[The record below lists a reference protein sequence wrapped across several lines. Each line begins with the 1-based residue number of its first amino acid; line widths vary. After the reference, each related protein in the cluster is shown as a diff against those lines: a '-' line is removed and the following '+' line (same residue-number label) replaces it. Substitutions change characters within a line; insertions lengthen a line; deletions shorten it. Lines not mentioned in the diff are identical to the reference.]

1 MESAWGRGSTSM
13 ESAWGFSVVSLDLL
27 RNCRVE
33 TPGRTFSLTTGFA
46 GPCRTCFSEAVPFCL
61 AKVLPGFWTGALLSL
76 ERSPALFDP
85 AALLPRSPITVRV
98 LRPIVV
104 DLPRRAFLALAP
116 TELFSEFWL
125 WRFNCVALKPA
136 IFLVFVELCSPLVE
150 VVVSLTNMEA
160 SFSLQS
166 TLAEKF

>member
-1 MESAWGRGSTSM
+1 MESAWGI
-13 ESAWGFSVVSLDLL
+13 SVASLDLL

-46 GPCRTCFSEAVPFCL
+46 GPCRTCFSEAVPCKKKTKMQFEFEVMAIIQLLEGTEITFCL

-76 ERSPALFDP
+76 ARSPALFDP

-104 DLPRRAFLALAP
+104 DLP
-116 TELFSEFWL
+116 ED
-125 WRFNCVALKPA
+125 
-136 IFLVFVELCSPLVE
+136 I
-150 VVVSLTNMEA
+150 
-160 SFSLQS
+160 
-166 TLAEKF
+166 